1 MTDRTIKVR
10 LEAVTA
16 GFAAAMTKAQ
26 NDVKGLTGELGK
38 ASQSDAWKQA
48 STSVLAVGGAATV
61 ALGMA
66 AKSTLDFDKRM
77 SGVKATG
84 LEAQKAFGALRQAA
98 IDAGGATAFSATEAA
113 QGMEALLKAG
123 VSVKDVLSGGLSG
136 ALDLA
141 AAGQLDLAT
150 ASETAASAMT
160 QFKLTGDQVPR
171 IADALAAGAGKAQ
184 GDVSDLAQALGQSGL
199 VASQFGLSLEETV
212 GGLSAFASAGLMGSD
227 SGTSMKTML
236 LALAKPSKEAATLME
251 ELGINA
257 YDAQG
262 QFVGLEGLAGQLQD
276 SLSGLTEEQ
285 RQSALATI
293 FGTDAIRSAS
303 VLYEQGADGIAK
315 WTEAVSDSGYAAEV
329 AAIMQDNLA
338 GDLEKLGGA
347 VETLMIRLGE
357 GQNAPLREL
366 AQGITAIADAASAN
380 PAAVA
385 NMGKWLAGI
394 AVGAVAI
401 GTAMKVTTSVS
412 EFQMALG
419 KLGETS
425 PRTATALGKV
435 AKAATVAGVALVGLA
450 AAAHVVGQFEP
461 VPATLDEVAA
471 ALERVGRHEGALDA
485 VFQTSTGGALFEQ
498 WSVGAIDK
506 VDGLDSAMARF
517 ATRGWK
523 YADAVDGIMSSLT
536 GTSSIVDDLKA
547 QFGQLDMQLTTLDPG
562 DAAAA
567 FAEIAEA
574 SERAGMTTEDLI
586 GLFPQ
591 YAGAIQLAAAESGK
605 GKLSTEELAEAMG
618 TIPDAATGATVA
630 TDDLTASATAFTDAA
645 AEEAAALDEAMGALQ
660 EYYGAALSASDAT
673 IALEASFDAAAE
685 AAAENGRTLDLN
697 TEAGRANQSALNDI
711 ARSALDAATAMA
723 ENGATADEVKGATQ
737 RARDEF
743 IKAAQSMGATADEA
757 ADLADKYGLIP
768 TKVSTTITVKAD
780 LSGYYDANRVLNSI
794 AGKTVSAYVAIR
806 TYGQGAVA
814 TGGYGADVA
823 SAVGLAGGGMARRA
837 FSQGSLV
844 DGPGTTTS
852 DSIAAWLSRKE
863 FVTRAAAVDYYGTD
877 VMYAMNAKRIP
888 REVFAQMGYADGGTP
903 QYAYAPARL
912 AGGGMASPTAPA
924 GALGGPTYHVNLEGR
939 EALQWVMTHLA
950 DGRRRSYQGEA
961 RHV

>member
-10 LEAVTA
+10 LEAVTT
-16 GFAAAMTKAQ
+16 GFASAMTKAQ
-26 NDVKGLTGELGK
+26 GDVKGLAGELQK
-38 ASQSDAWKQA
+38 ASQTDAWRQT
-48 STSVLAVGGAATV
+48 STSILAVGGAATV

-98 IDAGGATAFSATEAA
+98 IDAGGATAFSAEEAA

-141 AAGQLDLAT
+141 AAGELDLAT
-150 ASETAASAMT
+150 AAETAASAMT
-160 QFKLTGDQVPR
+160 QFKLSGEEVPR

-184 GDVSDLAQALGQSGL
+184 GDVTDLAQALGQSGL
-199 VASQFGLSLEETV
+199 VAAQFGLSLEETV

-227 SGTSMKTML
+227 AGTSMKTML
-236 LALAKPSKEAATLME
+236 LALAGPSKQASELMD

-262 QFVGLEGLAGQLQD
+262 QFIGLEGLAGQLQS

-315 WTEAVSDSGYAAEV
+315 WTDAVSDSGYAAEV
-329 AAIMQDNLA
+329 AAIMQDDLA

-347 VETLMIRLGE
+347 VDTLMTKLGE

-366 AQGITAIADAASAN
+366 AQGITAVVDAAASN

-394 AVGAVAI
+394 AVGAVAL
-401 GTAMKVTTSVS
+401 GTAMKVATAVS
-412 EFQMALG
+412 EFQIALG
-419 KLGETS
+419 KLGETA

-435 AKAATVAGVALVGLA
+435 TKAASLAGVALLAVGVA
-450 AAAHVVGQFEP
+450 ANALEALEP
-461 VPATLDEVAA
+461 APATLDEVAA
-471 ALERVGRHEGALDA
+471 ALARVGMQEGARDA
-485 VFQTSTGGALFEQ
+485 AFQTSTGGAM
-498 WSVGAIDK
+498 IDALGQK
-506 VDGLDSAMARF
+506 VDSLDSAMERY
-517 ATRGWK
+517 TERGWK
-523 YADAVDGIMSSLT
+523 YADGVDAVMSAIS
-536 GTSSIVDDLKA
+536 GTTSVVDELRA

-567 FAEIAEA
+567 FAEVAA
-574 SERAGMTTEDLI
+574 AAERAGMTTEDLI
-586 GLFPQ
+586 SLFPQ
-591 YAGAIQLAAAESGK
+591 YAGAIQLAAAEQGK
-605 GKLSTEELAEAMG
+605 GKLSAEELAEAMG
-618 TIPDAATGATVA
+618 TIPEPAAAAAGATQG
-630 TDDLTASATAFTDAA
+630 LTESATAFTDAA

-660 EYYGAALSASDAT
+660 DYYGAALSASDAT
-673 IALEASFDAAAE
+673 IALEAAFDDATE
-685 AAAENGRTLDLN
+685 AAAENGATLDLN
-697 TEAGRANQSALNDI
+697 TAAGRANQSALNNI
-711 ARSALDAATAMA
+711 ASAALDAAKAMA
-723 ENGATADEVKGATQ
+723 ENGATADEVRATTQ

-743 IKAAQSMGATADEA
+743 VKAATAMGLSADEA
-757 ADLADKYGLIP
+757 EDLADKYGLIP
-768 TKVSTTITVKAD
+768 TKVATTITVKAD
-780 LSGYYDANRVLNSI
+780 LQGYYDADRVLNSI
-794 AGKTVSAYVAIR
+794 NGRKVTAYVAIR
-806 TYGQGAVA
+806 QTGQAAVA

-823 SAVGLAGGGMARRA
+823 AAVGLAGGGMARRS

-844 DGPGTTTS
+844 DGPGTPTS
-852 DSIAAWLSRKE
+852 DSIAAWLSRRE

-888 REVFAQMGYADGGTP
+888 REVFTPLGYADGGTP
-903 QYAYAPARL
+903 SRTYAPARL
-912 AGGGMASPTAPA
+912 AGGGTATVAGSATGAPVTARLAREDIDLLARTVVSMAQGVSHRTVDSALM
-924 GALGGPTYHVNLEGR
+924 ALGRGI
-939 EALQWVMTHLA
+939 
-950 DGRRRSYQGEA
+950 
-961 RHV
+961 

>member
-10 LEAVTA
+10 LEAVTT
-16 GFAAAMTKAQ
+16 GFASAMTKAKS
-26 NDVKGLTGELGK
+26 DAKGLAGELQK
-38 ASQSDAWKQA
+38 ASQTDSWRQT
-48 STSVLAVGGAATV
+48 STVMLGVGTAATV
-61 ALGMA
+61 ALGAA

-84 LEAQKAFGALRQAA
+84 IEAQAAFGALRQAA

-113 QGMEALLKAG
+113 EGMEALLKAG
-123 VSVKDVLSGGLSG
+123 VSVNDVLSGGLAGS
-136 ALDLA
+136 LDLA

-150 ASETAASAMT
+150 AAETAASAMT
-160 QFKLTGDQVPR
+160 QFKLSGDQVPR

-184 GDVSDLAQALGQSGL
+184 GDVTDLAQALGQSGL

-227 SGTSMKTML
+227 SGTSLKTML
-236 LALAKPSKEAATLME
+236 LALAKPSGQAAELMDQ
-251 ELGINA
+251 LGINA

-262 QFVGLEGLAGQLQD
+262 QFVGLEGLAGQLQGA
-276 SLSGLTEEQ
+276 LSGLSEEQ

-303 VLYEQGADGIAK
+303 VLYEQGADGIAE
-315 WTEAVSDSGYAAEV
+315 WTAAVSDAGYAAEV

-347 VETLMIRLGE
+347 FDTLMIQLGE

-366 AQGITAIADAASAN
+366 TQGITGVVDAAASN
-380 PAAVA
+380 HQGVA
-385 NMGKWLAGI
+385 
-394 AVGAVAI
+394 
-401 GTAMKVTTSVS
+401 
-412 EFQMALG
+412 ALG
-419 KLGETS
+419 EGL
-425 PRTATALGKV
+425 V
-435 AKAATVAGVALVGLA
+435 GVA
-450 AAAHVVGQFEP
+450 
-461 VPATLDEVAA
+461 
-471 ALERVGRHEGALDA
+471 
-485 VFQTSTGGALFEQ
+485 GGALALGGAMKAASGITEFRSNLVELEKTAPKTAKALGAAAKGAGLL
-498 WSVGAIDK
+498 SVAIAGLTAAGQLREFFHDAPAAIDD
-506 VDGLDSAMARF
+506 VTASLVRAADSGELAGEAFDTITGGQILSGVESWSDAFKRV
-517 ATRGWK
+517 ANDTDNWTT
-523 YADAVDGIMSSLT
+523 AVDNLDGMLSDLTNSASGIDR
-536 GTSSIVDDLKA
+536 IREQFAAVDRE
-547 QFGQLDMQLTTLDPG
+547 LTTMDPG
-562 DAAAA
+562 RAAAV
-567 FAEIAEA
+567 FAEIAAEA
-574 SERAGMTTEDLI
+574 EAAGRPVDELVA
-586 GLFPQ
+586 LFPQ

-673 IALEASFDAAAE
+673 IALEQSFDDAAA
-685 AAAENGRTLDLN
+685 AAAENGKTLDLN

-757 ADLADKYGLIP
+757 DALADKYGLIP
-768 TKVSTTITVKAD
+768 SKVSTTITVKAD
-780 LSGYYDANRVLNSI
+780 LTGYYDANRVLNSI
-794 AGKTVSAYVAIR
+794 AGKTVSAYVAVK

-814 TGGYGADVA
+814 TGGYGGDVA
-823 SAVGLAGGGMARRA
+823 AAIGLAGGGMARRA

-888 REVFAQMGYADGGTP
+888 RQVFAQMGYADGGTP
-903 QYAYAPARL
+903 QHAYAPARL
-912 AGGGMASPTAPA
+912 AGGGMAWAAPQGLA
-924 GALGGPTYHVNLEGR
+924 TEPSLVQHNYGVDAAELAARNK
-939 EALQWVMTHLA
+939 AQWEHW
-950 DGRRRSYQGEA
+950 RRNAAVVR
-961 RHV
+961 R

>member
-16 GFAAAMTKAQ
+16 GFASAMTKAQ

-38 ASQSDAWKQA
+38 ASKTDAWRQT
-48 STSVLAVGGAATV
+48 STAVLAVGSAAAV
-61 ALGMA
+61 AVGLA

-84 LEAQKAFGALRQAA
+84 VEAQAAFGALRQAA

-136 ALDLA
+136 SLDLA
-141 AAGQLDLAT
+141 AAGGLDLAL
-150 ASETAASAMT
+150 AAETAASAMT
-160 QFKLTGDQVPR
+160 QFKLSGDQVPR

-184 GDVSDLAQALGQSGL
+184 GDVTDLAQALGQSGL
-199 VASQFGLSLEETV
+199 VASQFGLSLEDTV

-227 SGTSMKTML
+227 AGTSMKTML
-236 LALAKPSKEAATLME
+236 LALAKPSKQASELMG

-262 QFVGLEGLAGQLQD
+262 QFIGLEGLAGQLQD

-315 WTEAVSDSGYAAEV
+315 WTAAVSDAGYAAEV

-347 VETLMIRLGE
+347 VDTLMIQLGE

-366 AQGITAIADAASAN
+366 AQGVTAIVDAASAN
-380 PAAVA
+380 PQGVKALGEGLVGVAAGALALGGAMKAASAISEFRANMADLEKTAPKTAKALGAAAKGAGQLTVAIAALTAVGQLRELFHEAPAAIDEVTASLIRAADAGEITGDAFRTISGKEILGGVDSWADAFKRVANDTDRWTTAIDNWDAMTSDLTNSSSGIDRIREQIAAVD
-385 NMGKWLAGI
+385 
-394 AVGAVAI
+394 
-401 GTAMKVTTSVS
+401 
-412 EFQMALG
+412 
-419 KLGETS
+419 
-425 PRTATALGKV
+425 R
-435 AKAATVAGVALVGLA
+435 
-450 AAAHVVGQFEP
+450 
-461 VPATLDEVAA
+461 
-471 ALERVGRHEGALDA
+471 
-485 VFQTSTGGALFEQ
+485 
-498 WSVGAIDK
+498 
-506 VDGLDSAMARF
+506 
-517 ATRGWK
+517 
-523 YADAVDGIMSSLT
+523 
-536 GTSSIVDDLKA
+536 
-547 QFGQLDMQLTTLDPG
+547 QLTTMDPG
-562 DAAAA
+562 KAAAA
-567 FAEIAEA
+567 FAEIAAEA
-574 SERAGMTTEDLI
+574 EAAGRPVDELVA
-586 GLFPQ
+586 LFPQ

-605 GKLSTEELAEAMG
+605 GKLTTEELAAAMADVPEAAE
-618 TIPDAATGATVA
+618 AATGATL
-630 TDDLTASATAFTDAA
+630 DLAASATTFTDAA
-645 AEEAAALDEAMGALQ
+645 ADQAAALRDALDGLQAYYGLAVSADEAM
-660 EYYGAALSASDAT
+660 
-673 IALEASFDAAAE
+673 IALEASFDDATAAVE
-685 AAAENGRTLDLN
+685 ENGATLDRN
-697 TEAGRANQSALNDI
+697 TEAGRANETALIAI
-711 ARSALDAATAMA
+711 ARSALDAASAMA

-780 LSGYYDANRVLNSI
+780 LTGYYDANRVLNSI
-794 AGKTVSAYVAIR
+794 AGKTVSAYVAIK

-823 SAVGLAGGGMARRA
+823 AAVGLAGGGMARRS

-888 REVFAQMGYADGGTP
+888 REVFAPLGYADGGTP
-903 QYAYAPARL
+903 SHTYAPARL
-912 AGGGMASPTAPA
+912 AGGGMASGGTGQQTVTHQHTHHWPRVEFRDVETYLGIMSEIESRAQLQ
-924 GALGGPTYHVNLEGR
+924 GA
-939 EALQWVMTHLA
+939 
-950 DGRRRSYQGEA
+950 
-961 RHV
+961 